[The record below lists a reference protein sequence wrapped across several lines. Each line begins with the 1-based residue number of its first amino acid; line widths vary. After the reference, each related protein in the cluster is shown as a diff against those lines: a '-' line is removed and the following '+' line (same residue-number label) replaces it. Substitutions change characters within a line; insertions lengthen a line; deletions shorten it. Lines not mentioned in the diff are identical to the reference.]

1 MKVAGTVNTLSSAAK
16 DREYDISS
24 VVNLANKRLSR
35 IEHIQNPL
43 KIKVLNVASN
53 NLASVNDIQLWYA
66 YSD

>member
-1 MKVAGTVNTLSSAAK
+1 MKVAGAVNTLSSASQ

-35 IEHIQNPL
+35 IEHIHNPL

-66 YSD
+66 HYD